1 MQLFLGYTFF
11 LLVDGS
17 ISLDDEIK
25 PEQLQIEDGD
35 KFVACV
41 MDGKIL
47 LKKLSNKKPT
57 QLSVG

>member
-35 KFVACV
+35 KFVASV

-47 LKKLSNKKPT
+47 LKKYIKKPI
-57 QLSVG
+57 Q